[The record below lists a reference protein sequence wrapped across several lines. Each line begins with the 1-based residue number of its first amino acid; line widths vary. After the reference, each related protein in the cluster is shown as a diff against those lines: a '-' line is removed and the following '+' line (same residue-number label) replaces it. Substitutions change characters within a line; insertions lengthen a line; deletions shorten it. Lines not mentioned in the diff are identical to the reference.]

1 MSAPAVVPHE
11 TRLVRSFPDG
21 ARVHRRGCSHA
32 GKVVRWEWA
41 ENKTDYEWVHIAGL
55 KPCGH
60 CLPTLYRFK
69 KHLLA
74 TGG

>member
-1 MSAPAVVPHE
+1 MSETSVVPQE

-21 ARVHRRGCSHA
+21 ARIHRRGCAHA
-32 GKVVRWEWA
+32 GRVVPWAWA
-41 ENKTDYEWVHIAGL
+41 EDKTDFEWVQIAWL